1 MAIIPSVTISVTSV
15 AIMLPSTISQSQE
28 ATSLGIHA
36 IKATATA
43 PYEHILSSSQSR
55 PSSKPC
61 PSATMSSESS
71 ALPKIFQPFKLGEL
85 TLAHRVVLAPLTR
98 YRNSELTHVP
108 LPNVK
113 EYYAQRGSTPGTLLI
128 AEATFVSPRAGGC
141 KSTPGIYSD
150 EQISAWK
157 EVTDGVHAQ
166 GSFMYVQ
173 LWAPGR
179 AVSVKDLMEK
189 EGSPDYVAPESEI
202 QLSDHEETPRALTI
216 PEIKQYVQD
225 YADAARNA
233 VERAGFDGVELH
245 VANGHLLDQFL
256 QDTSNTRMD
265 EYGGSVENRSRF
277 ALEVIDAIVKVVGAQ
292 KVGVRVT
299 PWSKFNDMRMHDP
312 IPQFSYFVGEIKKRH
327 PDFAYLHVVE
337 PRVQG
342 AATRDAGDIE
352 AWEQNDFLR
361 DIWAPKPVISAG
373 AYTRDMAMQVAEEKG
388 DIVAVGRY
396 FISNP
401 DLPSRWRHNI
411 PLTPYNRD
419 TFYLVGDASSR
430 GYTDYPFAEK
440 IKESADLRT
449 AAPIAT
455 PLLERASFNID
466 DVLGAADAGLLRF
479 LQHTPRLQELSVTCH
494 GLNAHI
500 GLSLPSCPLLVS
512 LHLAFE
518 SPYFIAPFLKSIQQY
533 RASLKI
539 LRLRSFSIR
548 DDVGDPSSTA
558 PVEFPALNILCASGG
573 GLKLLPLISTP
584 NLHTLVVEFPPP
596 DFPTLILNFLS
607 RQPLN
612 LRILELSQSHD
623 RTWDAMTTATLLACM
638 AHIDGLEE
646 LRFKYASVMD
656 DFLTALIWRAEVD
669 YRSCIL
675 PKTGLRVSH
684 NYLPNLQVIMYDR
697 TAPPSDILAELCRSR
712 RMSTVSRGWDLIA
725 LVEGRKLDTVAG
737 RYWTHSMWS

>member
-1 MAIIPSVTISVTSV
+1 MCLSR
-15 AIMLPSTISQSQE
+15 
-28 ATSLGIHA
+28 ATDLLQRADSLANLRMQREG
-36 IKATATA
+36 
-43 PYEHILSSSQSR
+43 
-55 PSSKPC
+55 
-61 PSATMSSESS
+61 
-71 ALPKIFQPFKLGEL
+71 F
-85 TLAHRVVLAPLTR
+85 
-98 YRNSELTHVP
+98 VP
-108 LPNVK
+108 
-113 EYYAQRGSTPGTLLI
+113 
-128 AEATFVSPRAGGC
+128 
-141 KSTPGIYSD
+141 
-150 EQISAWK
+150 
-157 EVTDGVHAQ
+157 
-166 GSFMYVQ
+166 
-173 LWAPGR
+173 
-179 AVSVKDLMEK
+179 
-189 EGSPDYVAPESEI
+189 
-202 QLSDHEETPRALTI
+202 
-216 PEIKQYVQD
+216 
-225 YADAARNA
+225 
-233 VERAGFDGVELH
+233 
-245 VANGHLLDQFL
+245 
-256 QDTSNTRMD
+256 
-265 EYGGSVENRSRF
+265 
-277 ALEVIDAIVKVVGAQ
+277 
-292 KVGVRVT
+292 
-299 PWSKFNDMRMHDP
+299 DP
-312 IPQFSYFVGEIKKRH
+312 
-327 PDFAYLHVVE
+327 A
-337 PRVQG
+337 
-342 AATRDAGDIE
+342 
-352 AWEQNDFLR
+352 
-361 DIWAPKPVISAG
+361 
-373 AYTRDMAMQVAEEKG
+373 QVAEILKMSSLISDAKLCTQLGTSRSG
-388 DIVAVGRY
+388 DEAAALRVACSRMDAQIAVNRSVTARVHRLPLELIVEIFLY
-396 FISNP
+396 
-401 DLPSRWRHNI
+401 LPSHTNPSDGLIELDRTVARVCFRWRQVALSTPMLWTCIDVQSNKDVPQRLRYLRRYLPRSRDF
-411 PLTPYNRD
+411 PLHVSCQIGPQS
-419 TFYLVGDASSR
+419 TFFPMLSAHASR
-430 GYTDYPFAEK
+430 WQTLTLRTR
-440 IKESADLRT
+440 SADLRT